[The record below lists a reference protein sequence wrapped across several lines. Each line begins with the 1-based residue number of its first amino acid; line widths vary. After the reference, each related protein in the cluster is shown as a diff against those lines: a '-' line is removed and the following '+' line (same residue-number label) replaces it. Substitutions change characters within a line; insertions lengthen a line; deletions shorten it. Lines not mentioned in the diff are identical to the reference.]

1 MINRISLISSL
12 LLVAVF
18 TSCKSTKESSTQP
31 KTSILK
37 AKENHSAHWYIQQS
51 IARQLKEMPEDELE
65 KFLEMYF
72 PTNDELQKLD
82 SLVTK

>member
-1 MINRISLISSL
+1 MIIRTSVIISLV
-12 LLVAVF
+12 LVAVF

-37 AKENHSAHWYIQQS
+37 GKENHSAHWYIQQS
-51 IARQLKEMPEDELE
+51 IARQLKEMPEDESK
-65 KFLEMYF
+65 KFLELYF
-72 PTNDELQKLD
+72 PNNDDLQKLD

>member
-37 AKENHSAHWYIQQS
+37 GKENHSAHWYIQQS
-51 IARQLKEMPEDELE
+51 IAQQLKEMPEDELE
-65 KFLEMYF
+65 KFLKTYF
-72 PTNDELQKLD
+72 PTNDDLQKLD
-82 SLVTK
+82 SLVSK